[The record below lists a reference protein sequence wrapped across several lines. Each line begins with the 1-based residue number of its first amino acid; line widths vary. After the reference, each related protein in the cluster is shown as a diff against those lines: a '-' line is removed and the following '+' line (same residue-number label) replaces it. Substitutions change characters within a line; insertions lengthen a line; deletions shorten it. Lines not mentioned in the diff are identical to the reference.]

1 MTQIAVRGVTKR
13 FSSRRGEDVV
23 ALSDVDLDVDGLET
37 VAVVGPSGCGK
48 STLLN
53 LIAGFSSASE
63 GEVVVGRRRV
73 SGPGPDRAVVFQGD
87 AVFPWLTVRG
97 NVTYGPR
104 MRGVPKRE
112 YEQRAERFLHVV
124 GLDGFA
130 DAYPKE
136 LSGGMRKR
144 VDLARAW
151 TNEPDVLILDEP
163 FGALDV
169 LTKEAMQ
176 QALLAIVAEEP
187 KTTILITH
195 DIEEAVF
202 VADRVVAMSPRPG
215 RIVAEVTVPFR
226 RPRRPELRADPE
238 FQRLRM
244 EILGLLGHGAEEVAA

>member
-1 MTQIAVRGVTKR
+1 MTAVAVRGVTKR
-13 FSSRRGEDVV
+13 FATRHGAEVV
-23 ALSDVDLDVDGLET
+23 ALRGVDLQIEALET

-53 LIAGFSSASE
+53 LVAGFARPSA
-63 GEVVVGRRRV
+63 GDVLVGGTAV
-73 SGPGPDRAVVFQGD
+73 KGSGADRAVVFQGD

-104 MRGVPKRE
+104 IRGVRRE
-112 YEQRAERFLHVV
+112 EQERRAERFMRLV
-124 GLDGFA
+124 GLEGFE

-151 TNEPDVLILDEP
+151 TNEPQVLILDEP

-176 QALLAIVAEEP
+176 HALLSIVAEEP
-187 KTTILITH
+187 KTTLLITH

-215 RIVAEVTVPFR
+215 RIAAEIAVPFG

-244 EILGLLGHGAEEVAA
+244 KILGLLAAGEEQAA

>member
-1 MTQIAVRGVTKR
+1 MTAIAVRGISKR
-13 FSSRRGEDVV
+13 FESRLGDDVV
-23 ALSDVDLDVDGLET
+23 ALQGIDLDVAPLET

-53 LIAGFSSASE
+53 LIAGFVSPTE
-63 GEVVVGRRRV
+63 GEVLVGGRPV
-73 SGPGPDRAVVFQGD
+73 QGPGADRAVVFQGD

-104 MRGVPKRE
+104 MRRVARRE
-112 YEQRAERFLHVV
+112 YEPRVQRFLDVV
-124 GLDGFA
+124 GLEGFA

-151 TNEPDVLILDEP
+151 ANEPEVLILDEP

-176 QALLAIVAEEP
+176 QALLGIVAEEP
-187 KTTILITH
+187 KTTLLITH

-202 VADRVVAMSPRPG
+202 VADRVIAMSPRPG
-215 RIVAEVTVPFR
+215 RIVAEVPVPFA
-226 RPRRPELRADPE
+226 RPRRADLRAEPE
-238 FQRLRM
+238 FQQLRM
-244 EILGLLGHGAEEVAA
+244 RILNLLAHGAGEAT

>member
-1 MTQIAVRGVTKR
+1 MTAIAVEGVTKR
-13 FSSRRGEDVV
+13 FTGRRGDEVV
-23 ALSDVDLDVDGLET
+23 ALDRIDMDVKPLET

-53 LIAGFSSASE
+53 LIAGFAEPTE
-63 GEVVVGRRRV
+63 GRVAVDGRDVR
-73 SGPGPDRAVVFQGD
+73 GPGADRAVVFQGD
-87 AVFPWLTVRG
+87 AVFPWATVRD

-104 MRGVPKRE
+104 MRRIPSADYGP
-112 YEQRAERFLHVV
+112 RADRFLRLV
-124 GLDGFA
+124 GLEGFEH
-130 DAYPKE
+130 AYPKE

-151 TNEPDVLILDEP
+151 TNEPQVLLLDEP

-176 QALLAIVAEEP
+176 LALVSIVADEP
-187 KTTILITH
+187 KTTVLITH

-202 VADRVVAMSPRPG
+202 VADRVVAMTPRPG
-215 RIVAEVTVPFR
+215 RIVAEVRVPFP
-226 RPRRPELRADPE
+226 RPRVPELRADPE

-244 EILGLLGHGAEEVAA
+244 EILGLLSHGAAPVAA

>member
-1 MTQIAVRGVTKR
+1 MSAIAVEGVTKR
-13 FSSRRGEDVV
+13 FTSRRGEDVV
-23 ALSDVDLDVDGLET
+23 ALRDIDLTVGSLET

-53 LIAGFSSASE
+53 LIAGFT
-63 GEVVVGRRRV
+63 GPTQGRLLVGGHAIH
-73 SGPGPDRAVVFQGD
+73 GPGADRAVVFQGD
-87 AVFPWLTVRG
+87 AVFPWATVRD

-104 MRGVPKRE
+104 MRRVNRGE
-112 YEQRAERFLHVV
+112 YEARAAHFLSVV
-124 GLDGFA
+124 GLDGFE
-130 DAYPKE
+130 DAFPKE

-151 TNEPDVLILDEP
+151 TNEPEVLILDEP

-176 QALLAIVAEEP
+176 QALLSIVADEP
-187 KTTILITH
+187 KTTVLITH

-215 RIVAEVTVPFR
+215 RIVAEVPVPFA
-226 RPRRPELRADPE
+226 RPRAPELRADPE

-244 EILGLLGHGAEEVAA
+244 QILDLLSHSEDAA

>member
-1 MTQIAVRGVTKR
+1 MTAVAVRGVTKR
-13 FSSRRGEDVV
+13 FATRHGAEVV
-23 ALSDVDLDVDGLET
+23 ALRGVDLQIEALET

-53 LIAGFSSASE
+53 LVAGFARPSA
-63 GEVVVGRRRV
+63 GDVLVGGTAV
-73 SGPGPDRAVVFQGD
+73 KGPGADRAVVFQGD

-104 MRGVPKRE
+104 IRGVRRE
-112 YEQRAERFLHVV
+112 EQERRAERFMRLV
-124 GLDGFA
+124 GLEGFE

-151 TNEPDVLILDEP
+151 TNEPQVLILDEP

-176 QALLAIVAEEP
+176 HALLSIVAEEP
-187 KTTILITH
+187 KTTLLITH

-215 RIVAEVTVPFR
+215 RIAAEIAVPFG

-244 EILGLLGHGAEEVAA
+244 KILGLLAAGEEQAA

>member
-1 MTQIAVRGVTKR
+1 VTKR
-13 FSSRRGEDVV
+13 FSTRQGGEVV
-23 ALSDVDLDVDGLET
+23 ALQGVDLEIQTLET

-53 LIAGFSSASE
+53 LVAGFTRPTTGDVFVN
-63 GEVVVGRRRV
+63 GEAVE
-73 SGPGPDRAVVFQGD
+73 GPGADRAVVFQGD

-104 MRGVPKRE
+104 IRGVERHE
-112 YEQRAERFLHVV
+112 QEQRAERFMRLV
-124 GLDGFA
+124 GLEGFE

-151 TNEPDVLILDEP
+151 TNEPEVLILDEP

-176 QALLAIVAEEP
+176 LALVSIVAEEP
-187 KTTILITH
+187 KTTLLITH

-215 RIVAEVTVPFR
+215 RIAAEIAVPFG
-226 RPRRPELRADPE
+226 RPRRPELRAAPE

-244 EILGLLGHGAEEVAA
+244 KILGLLAAGEEQAA

>member
-1 MTQIAVRGVTKR
+1 MTAVAIREASKR
-13 FSSRRGEDVV
+13 FPTRHGPEVV
-23 ALSDVDLDVDGLET
+23 ALQGVDLEVSPLET

-53 LIAGFSSASE
+53 LVAGFARPTTGSVLVG
-63 GEVVVGRRRV
+63 GEPVT
-73 SGPGPDRAVVFQGD
+73 GPGSDRAVVFQGD

-104 MRGVPKRE
+104 IRGVGRQ
-112 YEQRAERFLHVV
+112 EQDRRAEHFMKLV
-124 GLDGFA
+124 GLAGFE

-151 TNEPDVLILDEP
+151 TNEPQVLILDEP

-176 QALLAIVAEEP
+176 LALVAIVAEEP
-187 KTTILITH
+187 KTTLLITH

-215 RIVAEVTVPFR
+215 RIVADIPVPFD
-226 RPRRPELRADPE
+226 RPRRSELRAETE

-244 EILGLLGHGAEEVAA
+244 KILSLLAAGEEVAA

>member
-1 MTQIAVRGVTKR
+1 MTAVAVRGVTKR
-13 FSSRRGEDVV
+13 FATRHGAEVV
-23 ALSDVDLDVDGLET
+23 ALRGVDLQIEALET

-53 LIAGFSSASE
+53 LVAGFARPSA
-63 GEVVVGRRRV
+63 GDVLVGGTAV
-73 SGPGPDRAVVFQGD
+73 KGPGADRAVVFQGD

-104 MRGVPKRE
+104 IRGVRRE
-112 YEQRAERFLHVV
+112 EQERRAERFMRLV
-124 GLDGFA
+124 GLEGFE

-151 TNEPDVLILDEP
+151 TNEPQVLILDEP

-176 QALLAIVAEEP
+176 HALLSIVAEEP
-187 KTTILITH
+187 KTTLLITH

-202 VADRVVAMSPRPG
+202 VADRVVAMSPRSG
-215 RIVAEVTVPFR
+215 RIAAEIAVPFG

-244 EILGLLGHGAEEVAA
+244 KILGLLAAGEEQAA

>member
-1 MTQIAVRGVTKR
+1 MTAVAIRGAGKR
-13 FSSRRGEDVV
+13 FPTRHGSEVV
-23 ALSDVDLDVDGLET
+23 ALEGVDLEIDPLET

-53 LIAGFSSASE
+53 LVAGFARPTTGSVLVG
-63 GEVVVGRRRV
+63 GEPVK
-73 SGPGPDRAVVFQGD
+73 GPGADRAVVFQGD

-104 MRGVPKRE
+104 IRGVARQ
-112 YEQRAERFLHVV
+112 EQDRRAERFMQLV
-124 GLDGFA
+124 GLGGFE

-151 TNEPDVLILDEP
+151 TNEPQVLILDEP

-176 QALLAIVAEEP
+176 LALVSIVAEEP
-187 KTTILITH
+187 KTTLLITH

-215 RIVAEVTVPFR
+215 RIVADIPVPFQ
-226 RPRRPELRADPE
+226 RPRRPELRAEPE

-244 EILGLLGHGAEEVAA
+244 KILALLGAGEEVAA

>member
-1 MTQIAVRGVTKR
+1 MTAVAVRGVTKR
-13 FSSRRGEDVV
+13 FATRHGAEVV
-23 ALSDVDLDVDGLET
+23 ALRGVDLQIEPLET

-53 LIAGFSSASE
+53 LVAGFARPSA
-63 GEVVVGRRRV
+63 GDVLVGGTAV
-73 SGPGPDRAVVFQGD
+73 KGPGADRAVVFQGD

-104 MRGVPKRE
+104 IRGVRRE
-112 YEQRAERFLHVV
+112 EQERRAERFMRLV
-124 GLDGFA
+124 GLEGFE

-151 TNEPDVLILDEP
+151 TNEPQVLILDEP

-176 QALLAIVAEEP
+176 HALLSIVAEEP
-187 KTTILITH
+187 KTTLLITH

-215 RIVAEVTVPFR
+215 RIAAEIAVPFD

-244 EILGLLGHGAEEVAA
+244 KILGLLAAGEEQAA

>member
-1 MTQIAVRGVTKR
+1 MTAVAVHGVTKR
-13 FSSRRGEDVV
+13 FPTRQGGEVV
-23 ALSDVDLDVDGLET
+23 ALQGVDLEIQTLET

-53 LIAGFSSASE
+53 LVAGFARPTIGDVLVG
-63 GEVVVGRRRV
+63 GEAVR
-73 SGPGPDRAVVFQGD
+73 GPGADRAVVFQGD

-104 MRGVPKRE
+104 IRGVDRQE
-112 YEQRAERFLHVV
+112 QEQRAERFMRLV
-124 GLDGFA
+124 GLDGFE

-151 TNEPDVLILDEP
+151 TNEPQVLILDEP

-176 QALLAIVAEEP
+176 LALVSIVAEEP
-187 KTTILITH
+187 KTTLLITH

-215 RIVAEVTVPFR
+215 RIVAEIAVPFD

-244 EILGLLGHGAEEVAA
+244 KILGLLAAGEEQAA